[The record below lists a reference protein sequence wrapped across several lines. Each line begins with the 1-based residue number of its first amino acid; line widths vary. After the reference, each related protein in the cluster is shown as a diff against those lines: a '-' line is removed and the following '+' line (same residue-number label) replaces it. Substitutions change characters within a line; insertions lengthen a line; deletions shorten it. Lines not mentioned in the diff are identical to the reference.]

1 MRAASA
7 MAAQVQVASCGGLR
21 GGQGHDPVDDSWPT
35 GATRE
40 RSCGAA
46 AHRPLPRR
54 SVPASARRRSSD
66 LPIRRLISTV
76 PPANTIRWFRGLR
89 RSRQAPGT
97 QHALDRV
104 GRGLDRVALAV
115 LGGGDQSLDRAF
127 EQTPA
132 FDVREPLGEQ
142 IRGIA
147 QRHEPRPIVEYDPA
161 REFAIIVRGAARRLG
176 VRALRHSTSVAQ
188 RAANSISLPA
198 LIAPARSARSG
209 MLEGSVRGSATSER
223 GRPVHGSCPAR
234 GGVCRQPRARRG
246 RQGSRLLP
254 TPRRR
259 RTGWGRWSRSGF
271 SSRRGIRPTG
281 SFASSASRCVRRTD
295 RVARIAC
302 FSFVIYVPGE
312 RIEGRRSRP
321 HAPHPDANS
330 VPRSSRGV
338 LPVQRLQ
345 A

>member
-1 MRAASA
+1 MSRNSPSTPSSA
-7 MAAQVQVASCGGLR
+7 K
-21 GGQGHDPVDDSWPT
+21 
-35 GATRE
+35 
-40 RSCGAA
+40 RSCQ
-46 AHRPLPRR
+46 RQTQVL
-54 SVPASARRRSSD
+54 D

-147 QRHEPRPIVEYDPA
+147 QRHEPRPIGEYDPA

-271 SSRRGIRPTG
+271 SHRVAVFGRLGPLR
-281 SFASSASRCVRRTD
+281 SSASRCVRRTD

-312 RIEGRRSRP
+312 RIEGRRSKT
-321 HAPHPDANS
+321 
-330 VPRSSRGV
+330 PRASPR
-338 LPVQRLQ
+338 R
-345 A
+345 